1 MTNEDKQI
9 LKDLAYKLLLPT
21 AIISMACLALLM
33 TCNKKPI
40 IVPPIPSALDNKIDS
55 IKVHINKDSLIIDS
69 LMKLRPKVIVKYKTK
84 YDTIYKTAP
93 DNCKNYLAELNA
105 ECLKLDSFNLGIITR
120 QETQLISYSELV
132 GTMSEQSNM
141 YVLRHTKDSLSI
153 LKLDKKLKRT
163 RRIAIG
169 SLGIGLIGGLL
180 IK

>member
-33 TCNKKPI
+33 TCKNKPKPK
-40 IVPPIPSALDNKIDS
+40 PAPSTLNKKIDS
-55 IKVHINKDSLIIDS
+55 ILTTINKDSLIIDS
-69 LMKLRPKVIVKYKTK
+69 LMKLRPKIVTRYKTK

-93 DNCKNYLAELNA
+93 DTCIYYLEELNH
-105 ECLKLDSFNLGIITR
+105 ECMVLDSFNNGIITR

-132 GTMSEQSNM
+132 NTMQQKANIQS
-141 YVLRHTKDSLSI
+141 LKHIEDSLAI
-153 LKLDKKLKRT
+153 GTLQRKLKRT
-163 RRIAIG
+163 RKLAVSG
-169 SLGIGLIGGLL
+169 LFGGLITGAL

>member
-40 IVPPIPSALDNKIDS
+40 IVPPIPNVLYKKIDS
-55 IKVHINKDSLIIDS
+55 IKTSINKDSLIIDS

-84 YDTIYKTAP
+84 YDTIYQTAP
-93 DNCKNYLAELNA
+93 DTCKSYLAELNA
-105 ECLKLDSFNLGIITR
+105 ECLKMDSFNLGIITR

-132 GTMSEQSNM
+132 GIMQQKANMQSLKH
-141 YVLRHTKDSLSI
+141 VEDSLAND
-153 LKLDKKLKRT
+153 KLSRKLKRT
-163 RRIAIG
+163 RKLAVAG
-169 SLGIGLIGGLL
+169 LFGGLITGAV

>member
-33 TCNKKPI
+33 TCKNKPKPKPL
-40 IVPPIPSALDNKIDS
+40 PPSILDKKIDS
-55 IKVHINKDSLIIDS
+55 IKIHINKDSLIIDS
-69 LMKLRPKVIVKYKTK
+69 LMKLKPKIVTRYKTK

-93 DNCKNYLAELNA
+93 DTCIYYLEELNH
-105 ECLKLDSFNLGIITR
+105 ECMVLDSFNNGIITR

-132 GTMSEQSNM
+132 GIMQERENMQS
-141 YVLRHTKDSLSI
+141 LRHIEDSLTNA
-153 LKLDKKLKRT
+153 KLSRKLKRT
-163 RRIAIG
+163 RKLAVAG
-169 SLGIGLIGGLL
+169 LFGGLITGAV